1 DKANQGL
8 VRISLS
14 KEEFNLDRIKSFAQ
28 DNKTKVL
35 EKGIKETREE
45 INKIEEKLKKE
56 KNHEEKQ
63 KLQRNLDSLKKNLR
77 ELTYIKKQIE
87 EFLSKPEIKDIT
99 KYSPFIYY
107 PLYLQL
113 EGYSYLGFSLKAN
126 KRELIPEDTTFT
138 LTIRFHPKSTD
149 DDIKKFFCALWLA
162 FNLGN
167 FGSRSRRGFGSIKVE
182 KIEENNKDLISNCF
196 DLSFLPTPQIENW
209 IKDNLEKIKNILNP
223 KPRNGI
229 PYLFEH
235 FEVYKYEEKNDWKNL
250 MDQAGS
256 EYKKFRQSKN
266 INQRIVFGLPIVS
279 VGRYRNLRKAS
290 PLMFKIIE
298 ISQSNY
304 VLLFI
309 IYKPKPKKDLIFYPD
324 REINERVN
332 WDLISIFV
340 RNKQK
345 IYPREV

>member
-1 DKANQGL
+1 MMRTFNLKCKTITPLFLGGANQQAELRTQSINGILRWWFRIAGGSIEDERRIFGWGGDKANQGL
-8 VRISLS
+8 VRLFI
-14 KEEFNLDRIKSFAQ
+14 KRITFNSQ
-28 DNKTKVL
+28 DFDEN
-35 EKGIKETREE
+35 GI
-45 INKIEEKLKKE
+45 
-56 KNHEEKQ
+56 
-63 KLQRNLDSLKKNLR
+63 
-77 ELTYIKKQIE
+77 
-87 EFLSKPEIKDIT
+87 
-99 KYSPFIYY
+99 
-107 PLYLQL
+107 
-113 EGYSYLGFSLKAN
+113 GYNYLGFSLKMTRRKCVPIN
-126 KRELIPEDTTFT
+126 TQFDLIVK
-138 LTIRFHPKSTD
+138 FHPKSTD

-298 ISQSNY
+298 ISQSEY

-309 IYKPKPKKDLIFYPD
+309 IYKPKSKKDLIFYPD

-345 IYPREV
+345 IYPKEV